1 MNKRIII
8 FFSLFIA
15 LIADGQNAQMP
26 AEQLQRPKLVVGIV
40 VDQMR
45 WDFLYRYYDRFAK
58 EGGFKR
64 MLSQGFVCEN
74 TMIPYIPTLTACGHS
89 SIYTGSVPA
98 INGIT
103 GNDWWDYQ
111 RSQIVYCTGDDK
123 FTTIGASG
131 TEGQMSP
138 GNLLVTGIG
147 DELRLATN
155 FKSKV
160 IGIALKDRG
169 AILPAGHSANGAYWY
184 DSKTGDWISS
194 SYYVKEL
201 PAWVKELNAK
211 KMVDK
216 YFAGNWSTLYP
227 LDTYTQSTADDVP
240 WENKAFG
247 PSAKGFPYQLSQFA
261 GKNYGILPVTP
272 YGNSFTFDMA
282 RASITGEQLG
292 NDSIT
297 DLLTI
302 SLSST
307 DYIGHSFGPNSVEA
321 EDIYLRLDKDLGDF
335 LNYLDKQI
343 GKGAYVVFLSADHGA
358 SHVPAFLNE
367 HKIPAGSANGG
378 KMEEQLNVLLKEK
391 FKTDS
396 LLLGIFNY
404 QVFLNRALI
413 KTRKMNK
420 DEVYQFVIDFLS
432 RQEGVL
438 KVFALNTLNSVTL
451 NNSVRQ
457 KIENG
462 YFEDR
467 SGDLQMIYKP
477 QWIEGFVGKGT
488 THGAWNPYD
497 AHIPLLWYGWH
508 IAQGK
513 TNKELY
519 MTDIAPTLAAML
531 HIQMPSG
538 NVGHVIEA
546 ALK

>member
-1 MNKRIII
+1 MNKRLIII
-8 FFSLFIA
+8 IGYFFAFTAHS
-15 LIADGQNAQMP
+15 QNAPMT
-26 AEQLQRPKLVVGIV
+26 AEHLLRPKLVVGIV

-58 EGGFKR
+58 DGGFKR
-64 MLSQGFVCEN
+64 MLSQGFACEN
-74 TMIPYIPTLTACGHS
+74 TMIPYVPTVTACGHA

-103 GNDWWDYQ
+103 GNDWWDYK
-111 RSQIVYCTGDDK
+111 RSQIAYCTGDEK

-131 TEGQMSP
+131 PEGQMSP
-138 GNLLVTGIG
+138 GNLLVTTIG

-169 AILPAGHSANGAYWY
+169 AILPAGHSANAAYWY
-184 DSKTGDWISS
+184 DAKTGDWISS
-194 SYYVKEL
+194 SYYIKEL
-201 PAWVKELNAK
+201 PDWVKELNAK

-216 YFAGNWSTLYP
+216 YFAGNWATLYP
-227 LDTYTQSTADDVP
+227 LETYTQSSADDVP

-247 PSAKGFPYQLSQFA
+247 SAAKGFPYQLSQFA
-261 GKNYGILPVTP
+261 GKNYGVLPVTP

-292 NDSIT
+292 ADSVT
-297 DLLTI
+297 DLLTV

-307 DYIGHSFGPNSVEA
+307 DYIGHSFGPNSIEA

-335 LNYLDKQI
+335 FNYLDKQV
-343 GKGAYVVFLSADHGA
+343 GKGDYVVFLSADHGA
-358 SHVPAFLNE
+358 SQVPAFLNE
-367 HKIPAGSANGG
+367 HKIPAGNLNGG
-378 KMEEQLNVLLKEK
+378 KMEEQLNALLKEK
-391 FKTDS
+391 FKADS

-404 QVFLNRALI
+404 QVYLNRSRI
-413 KTRKMNK
+413 KNLKLSQ
-420 DEVYQFVIDFLS
+420 DAISQYAIDFLS
-432 RQEGVL
+432 QQEGVS
-438 KVFALNTLNSVTL
+438 KVFALNKLNEVTL
-451 NNSVRQ
+451 TNVVRQ
-457 KIENG
+457 KVENG
-462 YFEDR
+462 YFTDR
-467 SGDLQMIYKP
+467 SGDLQMFYKP
-477 QWIEGFVGKGT
+477 NWIEGFEAKGT

-508 IAQGK
+508 VAPGK

-538 NVGHVIEA
+538 NVGQVIEA